1 MPDFSLLSQIFVAL
15 FAVGTLLQQAS
26 IQSFMQP
33 ITDSLSQFA
42 TAIAQVAPKIIPAV
56 ILLGIGLLVGKVI
69 DR

>member
-1 MPDFSLLSQIFVAL
+1 VLDFSLLSQIFVAL

-26 IQSFMQP
+26 IQSFTQP

-42 TAIAQVAPKIIPAV
+42 TAIVQVAPKIIPAV
-56 ILLGIGLLVGKVI
+56 ILLGTGLLVGKVI